1 MMIPPN
7 EGLGVKTLILELEKK
22 EMTYISGLFAGW
34 EETMVWSCLQGYMG
48 RAFVLTKDSPES
60 AQIVIG
66 DFCFLAGTPEAE
78 LIKHI
83 PGDYPGKALLLV
95 PQNKGWNAHIEEL
108 WGERARKSCRY
119 AIKKEKDVF
128 DTAKLHKFTEEVPP
142 EYELKQI
149 DSMLYEKVLKED
161 WCRDLCSGF
170 KSGEDFERRG
180 VGFVIVKNGE
190 IVAGASSY
198 SVYDEGIE
206 IEIDT
211 KKEYRGLGFAKACG
225 ARLILECLKTGK
237 YPSWDAI
244 DMRSVSL
251 AEKLGYHMDKPYDTY
266 VIDI

>member
-1 MMIPPN
+1 M
-7 EGLGVKTLILELEKK
+7 ILELEKK
-22 EMTYISGLFAGW
+22 EMPYISELFAGW
-34 EETMVWSCLQGYMG
+34 EETMIWSCFQGYMG
-48 RAFVLTKDSPES
+48 RAFVLTKNSPAS
-60 AQIVIG
+60 AQVVIG
-66 DFCFLAGTPEAE
+66 DFCFLAGIPEAE
-78 LIKHI
+78 LIRHT
-83 PGDYPGKALLLV
+83 PEGYTGKTFLLV
-95 PQNKGWNAHIEEL
+95 PQNKEWNPYIEEI

-128 DTAKLHKFTEEVPP
+128 DTAKLHKFTKEVPP
-142 EYELKQI
+142 EYELKRI
-149 DSMLYEKVLKED
+149 DRMLYERVLKED

-170 KSGEDFERRG
+170 KNSEEYARRG